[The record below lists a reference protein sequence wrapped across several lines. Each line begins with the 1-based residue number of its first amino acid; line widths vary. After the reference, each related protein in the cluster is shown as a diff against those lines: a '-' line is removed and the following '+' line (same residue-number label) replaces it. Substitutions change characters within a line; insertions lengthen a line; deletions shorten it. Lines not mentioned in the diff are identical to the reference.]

1 MYEELTLP
9 RLLKA
14 LEQVCAEFPDTRTG
28 QNTQYDLADAG
39 LGALSVF
46 FMQQASFLAHHRAL
60 KTAKGWNN
68 AERLFGAPPPAE

>member
-9 RLLKA
+9 RLPKA

-39 LGALSVF
+39 LGAFSVF
-46 FMQQASFLAHHRAL
+46 FMQQASFLAH
-60 KTAKGWNN
+60 
-68 AERLFGAPPPAE
+68 